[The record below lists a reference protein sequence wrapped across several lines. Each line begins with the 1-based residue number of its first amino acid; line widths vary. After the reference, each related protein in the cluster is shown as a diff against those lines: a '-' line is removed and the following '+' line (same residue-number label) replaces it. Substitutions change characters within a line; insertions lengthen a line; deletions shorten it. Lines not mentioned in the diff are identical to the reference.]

1 VIAYRAIFSAGRYRP
16 IKSLIFAV
24 TPIELIAA
32 CYGVL
37 LFNLQD
43 IPTMNIG
50 FIGLGIMGRP
60 MALNLIKGGHTVTVW
75 ARRAESMQGLV
86 DAGAIAAA
94 TPAEAARGNQLLFSM
109 VADAPDVSEVMHA
122 AVAAAE
128 PGLVAVDM
136 STIAPAAARRIGEE
150 LASHGIDFLD
160 APVSGGEVGA
170 IAGTLSI
177 MVGGSAAGFAKAK
190 AAFECMGKNIVHV
203 GASGAGQVTKA
214 ANQIVTGMGVL
225 AVAEAFAFASKNGV
239 DRSKVREA
247 LLGGFAYSK
256 ILENHGQR
264 MIDGNFKPGFKS
276 WMHEKD
282 LNIVMQT
289 AHELGLCLPGSA
301 ATAQMFNA
309 MVGSGRGEE
318 DSIAVLKLLE
328 GLSGQ
333 A

>member
-1 VIAYRAIFSAGRYRP
+1 M
-16 IKSLIFAV
+16 K
-24 TPIELIAA
+24 
-32 CYGVL
+32 
-37 LFNLQD
+37 
-43 IPTMNIG
+43 IG
-50 FIGLGIMGRP
+50 FVGLGIMGRP
-60 MALNLIKGGHTVTVW
+60 MALNLLKGGHAVTVW
-75 ARRAESMQGLV
+75 ARRAESMQPLIE
-86 DAGAIAAA
+86 AGAIAAA
-94 TPAEAARGNQLLFSM
+94 SPAEAARGNELLISM
-109 VADAPDVSEVMHA
+109 VADAPDVAEVMRS
-122 AVAAAE
+122 VAQGAGT
-128 PGLVAVDM
+128 GLVAVDM
-136 STIAPAAARRIGEE
+136 STIAPAAARAIHAE
-150 LASHGIDFLD
+150 LAAAGIDFVD

-177 MVGGSAAGFAKAK
+177 MAGGSVSAFNTAKP
-190 AAFECMGKNIVHV
+190 AFECMGKNIVHV
-203 GASGAGQVTKA
+203 GDSGAGQVTKA

-264 MIDGNFKPGFKS
+264 MLDRNFKPGFKS

-309 MVGSGRGEE
+309 MVGSGHGEE

-328 GLSGQ
+328 SLSGQ
-333 A
+333 Q

>member
-1 VIAYRAIFSAGRYRP
+1 M
-16 IKSLIFAV
+16 K
-24 TPIELIAA
+24 
-32 CYGVL
+32 
-37 LFNLQD
+37 
-43 IPTMNIG
+43 IG

-60 MALNLIKGGHTVTVW
+60 MALNLLKGGHSVTVW
-75 ARRAESMQGLV
+75 ARRAESMRPLLE
-86 DAGAIAAA
+86 AGASGATNPTQAAQ
-94 TPAEAARGNQLLFSM
+94 GNELVISM
-109 VADAPDVSEVMHA
+109 VADSPDVAEVMRG
-122 AVAAAE
+122 VAAAGQ

-136 STIAPAAARRIGEE
+136 STIAPTAARQIGCDLAAAGV
-150 LASHGIDFLD
+150 DFMD

-170 IAGTLSI
+170 IAATLSI
-177 MVGGSAAGFAKAK
+177 MAGGSDAAFARAK
-190 AAFECMGKNIVHV
+190 PAFECMGKNIVHV
-203 GASGAGQVTKA
+203 GSSGAGQVTKA

-225 AVAEAFAFASKNGV
+225 AVAEAFAFAAKNGV

-264 MIDGNFKPGFKS
+264 MLDRNFKPGFKS

-309 MVGSGRGEE
+309 MVGAGMGEE

-328 GLSGQ
+328 RLSGQ

>member
-1 VIAYRAIFSAGRYRP
+1 M
-16 IKSLIFAV
+16 K
-24 TPIELIAA
+24 
-32 CYGVL
+32 
-37 LFNLQD
+37 
-43 IPTMNIG
+43 IG
-50 FIGLGIMGRP
+50 FIGLGIMGRA
-60 MALNLIKGGHTVTVW
+60 MALNLIKGGHEVTVW
-75 ARRAESMQGLV
+75 ARRAESMQPLLE
-86 DAGAIAAA
+86 AGATGAGSAG
-94 TPAEAARGNQLLFSM
+94 EAAKGVELVISM
-109 VADAPDVSEVMHA
+109 VADAPDVAEVMR
-122 AVAAAE
+122 AVAQTAQ

-136 STIAPAAARRIGEE
+136 STIAPAAAQQIGKD
-150 LASHGIDFLD
+150 LAAAGVDFID

-177 MVGGSAAGFAKAK
+177 MAGGSEAGFARAK
-190 AAFECMGKNIVHV
+190 PAFECMGKNIIHV
-203 GASGAGQVTKA
+203 GESGAGQVTKA

-225 AVAEAFAFASKNGV
+225 AVAEAMAFASKNGV

-264 MIDGNFKPGFKS
+264 MLDRNFKPGFKS

-309 MVGSGRGEE
+309 MVGSGLGEE

-328 GLSGQ
+328 RLSGQ
-333 A
+333 E

>member
-1 VIAYRAIFSAGRYRP
+1 M
-16 IKSLIFAV
+16 K
-24 TPIELIAA
+24 
-32 CYGVL
+32 
-37 LFNLQD
+37 
-43 IPTMNIG
+43 IG
-50 FIGLGIMGRP
+50 FIGLGIMGRA
-60 MALNLIKGGHTVTVW
+60 MALNLIKGGHTVSVW
-75 ARRAESMQGLV
+75 ARRAESMQPLL
-86 DAGAIAAA
+86 DAGAKAASSA
-94 TPAEAARGNQLLFSM
+94 SDAARGNELVISM
-109 VADAPDVSEVMHA
+109 VADAPDVAEVMR
-122 AVAAAE
+122 AVAAAAE
-128 PGLVAVDM
+128 PGLIAIDM
-136 STIAPAAARRIGEE
+136 STIAPAAARQVGEA
-150 LASHGIDFLD
+150 LAAVGVDFLD

-177 MVGGSAAGFAKAK
+177 MVGGSEAAFAKARP
-190 AAFECMGKNIVHV
+190 AFECMGKNIVHV

-225 AVAEAFAFASKNGV
+225 AVAEAFAFAAKNGV

-264 MIDGNFKPGFKS
+264 MLDRNFKPGFKS

-309 MVGSGRGEE
+309 MVGSGMGEE

-328 GLSGQ
+328 RLSGQ
-333 A
+333 E

>member
-1 VIAYRAIFSAGRYRP
+1 M
-16 IKSLIFAV
+16 K
-24 TPIELIAA
+24 
-32 CYGVL
+32 
-37 LFNLQD
+37 
-43 IPTMNIG
+43 IG

-60 MALNLIKGGHTVTVW
+60 MALNLLKGGHQVTVW
-75 ARRAESMQGLV
+75 ARRAESMQPLLE
-86 DAGAIAAA
+86 AGATGVASPTAAA
-94 TPAEAARGNQLLFSM
+94 QGSELVISM
-109 VADAPDVSEVMHA
+109 VADAPDVAEVMRGVAQGA
-122 AVAAAE
+122 A

-136 STIAPAAARRIGEE
+136 STIAPAAARKIGED
-150 LASHGIDFLD
+150 LAAAGVDFLD

-177 MVGGSAAGFAKAK
+177 MVGGSAAAFATAK
-190 AAFECMGKNIVHV
+190 PAFDCIGKNVVHV

-214 ANQIVTGMGVL
+214 ANQIVTGMGVM

-239 DRSKVREA
+239 DTAKVREA

-264 MIDGNFKPGFKS
+264 MLDRNFKPGFKS

-309 MVGSGRGEE
+309 MVGSGLGEE

-328 GLSGQ
+328 KLSGQ

>member
-1 VIAYRAIFSAGRYRP
+1 M
-16 IKSLIFAV
+16 K
-24 TPIELIAA
+24 
-32 CYGVL
+32 
-37 LFNLQD
+37 
-43 IPTMNIG
+43 IG

-60 MALNLIKGGHTVTVW
+60 MALNLLKGGHDVRVW
-75 ARRAESMQGLV
+75 ARRAESMQPLLN
-86 DAGAIAAA
+86 AGAAGA
-94 TPAEAARGNQLLFSM
+94 TSPADVARDRELVISM
-109 VADAPDVSEVMHA
+109 VADAPDVAEVMRG
-122 AVAAAE
+122 VANAGV

-136 STIAPAAARRIGEE
+136 STIAPAAARSIGTE
-150 LASHGIDFLD
+150 LAEAGVDFLD

-177 MVGGSAAGFAKAK
+177 MAGGSAAAFARAEP
-190 AAFECMGKNIVHV
+190 AFACMGKNIVHV
-203 GASGAGQVTKA
+203 GDSGAGQVAKA

-264 MIDGNFKPGFKS
+264 MLDRNFKPGFKS

-309 MVGSGRGEE
+309 MVGSGHGEE

-328 GLSGQ
+328 LLSGQ
-333 A
+333 ADAAA

>member
-1 VIAYRAIFSAGRYRP
+1 MKIAF
-16 IKSLIFAV
+16 L
-24 TPIELIAA
+24 
-32 CYGVL
+32 
-37 LFNLQD
+37 
-43 IPTMNIG
+43 
-50 FIGLGIMGRP
+50 GLGIMGRP
-60 MALNLIKGGHTVTVW
+60 MALNLIKGGHEVIVW
-75 ARRAESMQGLV
+75 ARRAESMQPLLE
-86 DAGAIAAA
+86 AGAKAAA
-94 TPAEAARGNQLLFSM
+94 SPAEAACGQELVVSM
-109 VADAPDVSEVMHA
+109 VADAPDVAEVMRG
-122 AVAAAE
+122 VAAGAL

-136 STIAPAAARRIGEE
+136 STIAPAAARRIGED
-150 LASHGIDFLD
+150 LAAAGVEFLD

-177 MVGGSAAGFAKAK
+177 MVGGSEAAFVRARP
-190 AAFECMGKNIVHV
+190 AFECMGKNVVHV

-225 AVAEAFAFASKNGV
+225 AVAEAYAFATKNGV
-239 DRSKVREA
+239 DCAKVREA

-264 MIDGNFKPGFKS
+264 MLDRNFKPGFKS

-309 MVGSGRGEE
+309 MVGSGLGEE

-328 GLSGQ
+328 KLSGQ

>member
-1 VIAYRAIFSAGRYRP
+1 M
-16 IKSLIFAV
+16 K
-24 TPIELIAA
+24 
-32 CYGVL
+32 
-37 LFNLQD
+37 
-43 IPTMNIG
+43 IG

-60 MALNLIKGGHTVTVW
+60 MALNLLKGGHQLSVW
-75 ARRAESMQGLV
+75 ARRAESMQPLL
-86 DAGAIAAA
+86 DAGASAAA
-94 TPAEAARGNQLLFSM
+94 SPADVARGQDLVISM
-109 VADAPDVSEVMHA
+109 VADAPDVAEVMRG
-122 AVAAAE
+122 VASAGTA
-128 PGLVAVDM
+128 GLVAVDM
-136 STIAPAAARRIGEE
+136 STIAPAAARAIHAE
-150 LASHGIDFLD
+150 LAAAGVDFVD

-177 MVGGSAAGFAKAK
+177 MAGGADAAFARAK
-190 AAFECMGKNIVHV
+190 PAFECMGKNIVHV
-203 GASGAGQVTKA
+203 GGPGAGQVTKA

-225 AVAEAFAFASKNGV
+225 AVAEAMAFASKNGV
-239 DRSKVREA
+239 DRAKVREA

-264 MIDGNFKPGFKS
+264 MLDRNFKPGFKS

-309 MVGSGRGEE
+309 MVGSGLGEE

-328 GLSGQ
+328 NLSGQ